1 MQTREKNVSFH
12 RMCRSKNIDL
22 NLNHIFQSPHVSTC
36 SDDCTAM
43 GKKDILNSQI
53 KIGVNLKAFAR

>member
-22 NLNHIFQSPHVSTC
+22 NLNHIFQSPLVSTC
-36 SDDCTAM
+36 SDDCTDYHEYYSY
-43 GKKDILNSQI
+43 GKE
-53 KIGVNLKAFAR
+53 RHT